1 MCSTLPTSNVIRT
14 GCSNVIRT
22 GYFNVIRTG
31 YPNVIRIGYPN
42 VIRIGCSNVIRI
54 GHSVVKSGKTAKVVN
69 YVGRPTGIMVR
80 PVKYVR
86 VQK

>member
-22 GYFNVIRTG
+22 GYPNVIRIG
-31 YPNVIRIGYPN
+31 FPNVIRIGYP
-42 VIRIGCSNVIRI
+42 NVIRI
-54 GHSVVKSGKTAKVVN
+54 GHSVVKSGKTAKVVSTA
-69 YVGRPTGIMVR
+69 GRPTGLMIR

-86 VQK
+86 VK

>member
-14 GCSNVIRT
+14 GYFNVIRT

-42 VIRIGCSNVIRI
+42 VIRIGYPNVIRI
-54 GHSVVKSGKTAKVVN
+54 GHSVVKSGKTAKVVSTA
-69 YVGRPTGIMVR
+69 GRPTGLMIR

-86 VQK
+86 VQ

>member
-22 GYFNVIRTG
+22 GYF
-31 YPNVIRIGYPN
+31 NVIRIGYPN

-54 GHSVVKSGKTAKVVN
+54 GHSVVKSGTTAKVVN

-86 VQK
+86 IQ

>member
-14 GCSNVIRT
+14 G
-22 GYFNVIRTG
+22 YFNVIRIG

-54 GHSVVKSGKTAKVVN
+54 GHSVVKSGKTAKVVSTA
-69 YVGRPTGIMVR
+69 GRPTGLMIR

-86 VQK
+86 VK